1 MASEGSVAKRL
12 KTSPPTIGTHKH
24 VFHKVERPH
33 RHGKTNATTPHSG
46 HFHADEA
53 LAVYLLRQLPAFAP
67 STLIRT
73 RDPALL
79 ETCSIVVDV
88 GGEYN
93 SANHRYDHHQR
104 SFNETFPDH
113 NTKLSSAGLVYLHF
127 GRELL
132 AQTLK
137 VSESEEKVGIIWK
150 KIYKNFIEAIDAND
164 NGISV
169 YDSDALGAANIEKRF
184 HDSGL
189 SIASLVGDL
198 NVNWNDPPP
207 PPDQP
212 PQSYE
217 DAHFELAST
226 LIGEAFMRK
235 LNYYAHSW
243 LPARDIVH
251 AAYAKRKTYDSHGRI
266 LVFERPLPWKDHLY
280 TLEESSA
287 PQQLPLDGS
296 LVLYVLYP
304 ETNPSETNPHP
315 KWRIQAVPESPS
327 SFTSRKALPEAWRG
341 LRDEK
346 LDEVAGV
353 QGTVFV
359 HASGFIG
366 GNKTWEGARQMAEKA
381 VEM

>member
-1 MASEGSVAKRL
+1 
-12 KTSPPTIGTHKH
+12 
-24 VFHKVERPH
+24 
-33 RHGKTNATTPHSG
+33 
-46 HFHADEA
+46 
-53 LAVYLLRQLPAFAP
+53 VYLLRQLPAFNP

-79 ETCSIVVDV
+79 ETCDIVVDV

-93 SANHRYDHHQR
+93 PANNRYDHHQR
-104 SFNETFPDH
+104 SFNETFPGH

-127 GRELL
+127 GKELL
-132 AQTLK
+132 AQSLK
-137 VSESEEKVGIIWK
+137 VPGSDEKVGIVWEK
-150 KIYKNFIEAIDAND
+150 LYKDFIEAIDAID

-169 YDSDALGAANIEKRF
+169 YDSAALSAANIEKRF

-189 SIASLVGDL
+189 SISSLVGDL
-198 NVNWNDPPP
+198 NVNWNDPPSP
-207 PPDQP
+207 PGQP
-212 PQSYE
+212 AQSNE
-217 DAHFELAST
+217 NAHFEAAST

-235 LNYYAHSW
+235 LMYYAHAW

-251 AAYAKRKTYDSHGRI
+251 AAYAKRKVYDSRGRI
-266 LVFERPLPWKDHLY
+266 LSFERPLPWKDHLFH
-280 TLEESSA
+280 LEESSPPPSA
-287 PQQLPLDGS
+287 DNS

-304 ETNPSETNPHP
+304 EKEPSEAEPHP
-315 KWRIQAVPESPS
+315 KWRIQAVPESPD
-327 SFTSRKALPEAWRG
+327 SFASRKALPEAWRG

-353 QGTVFV
+353 QGGVFV

-366 GNKTWEGARQMAEKA
+366 GNKTWEGVQRMAEKA